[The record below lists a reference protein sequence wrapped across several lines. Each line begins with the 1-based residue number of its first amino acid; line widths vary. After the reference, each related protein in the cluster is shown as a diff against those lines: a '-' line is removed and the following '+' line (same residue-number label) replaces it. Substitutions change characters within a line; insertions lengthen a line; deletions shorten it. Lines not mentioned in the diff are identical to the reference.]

1 MCGAKKI
8 YGERSNQLHPNPDDD
23 DDNRD
28 DVDVEVLFFSTGASR
43 VKETQQRSPWQSST
57 EISLGFVVILTS

>member
-1 MCGAKKI
+1 MRGKEDL
-8 YGERSNQLHPNPDDD
+8 YQLHPNPDDDD

-43 VKETQQRSPWQSST
+43 VKETQQRSP
-57 EISLGFVVILTS
+57 